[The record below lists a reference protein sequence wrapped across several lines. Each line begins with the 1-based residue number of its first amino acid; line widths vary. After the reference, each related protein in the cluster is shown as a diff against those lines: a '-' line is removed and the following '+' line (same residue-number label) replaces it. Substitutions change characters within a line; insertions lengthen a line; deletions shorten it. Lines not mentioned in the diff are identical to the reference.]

1 MRFLSLLL
9 PAALLLLP
17 PTPGHAGEFDGKKPF
32 VCTLVDMA
40 SCVPGHE
47 CARESADAIGVPHFF
62 TVDVAK
68 TQVSET
74 SPSGSTGRTSRIDR
88 IDHAAGSLLLS
99 GVEGDRGWT
108 ASVGEDSG
116 KLSLA
121 VVGDRVG
128 FVVFGDC
135 LIR

>member
-1 MRFLSLLL
+1 MRILSLLVPAGLVLMPTL
-9 PAALLLLP
+9 PCQ
-17 PTPGHAGEFDGKKPF
+17 AGEFEGKKPF
-32 VCTLVDMA
+32 VCTLVDVS

-68 TQVSET
+68 AQVSET
-74 SPSGSTGRTSRIDR
+74 SATGVAGRTSKIDNVE
-88 IDHAAGSLLLS
+88 HPPGGLLLS
-99 GVEGDRGWT
+99 GVDGDRGWT
-108 ASVGEDSG
+108 ASIGEDSG
-116 KLSLA
+116 KLSMA

-135 LIR
+135 MI